1 VHFISGSQSAC
12 NDGCVMDAVAIQKL
26 HMTCHVG
33 SHCRAMLDFSSNV
46 SVSVGKQLYESIQSE
61 AGSGPLPVPKS
72 FDSTARLAAH
82 GGSGP
87 AWPRVIDASLA
98 VATRA
103 VSVNSK
109 VSLTHDIW
117 LCSQS
122 NNTLFN
128 VRLRTQHATDAD
140 VLVFPAH
147 AAAADL
153 AANCKFF
160 ERYSRPPRGA
170 QYETSPEDALVIP
183 IEIEQMYLHA
193 AIRSLYHGSV
203 QLSPNNVEGV
213 YKAASCLGMPAVIAA
228 CKEYLLTDMI
238 SKNAVTYPE
247 ATYQA
252 ALLIHRHTPSMLA
265 DLWKTCA
272 QLEWS
277 APGLQQVLDRVLT
290 LEEACG
296 VLRQKRQQGCACEA
310 QVLECI
316 KGVGSKRCALL
327 HQLVDFGAMHSLEV
341 QALMRFASAVLRGTS
356 AASPASL
363 ASVKR
368 RATSGTSGMVPGEA
382 MPHSP
387 SAGSTCSAMSTSTH
401 ASCGDRPGEDR
412 FWATVLAGAT
422 AAHLDTSLAPQRGL
436 HMCAEL
442 VSTIETGEPGQV
454 LAACCCLCAAACVLL
469 PVCCCLCAAACVL
482 RTVVAN
488 CVCLLSSLMS
498 TCLPGSHAAA

>member
-1 VHFISGSQSAC
+1 
-12 NDGCVMDAVAIQKL
+12 
-26 HMTCHVG
+26 
-33 SHCRAMLDFSSNV
+33 MLDFSSNV
-46 SVSVGKQLYESIQSE
+46 SVSVGKQLYESIKSD

-72 FDSTARLAAH
+72 YDITPRLVANC
-82 GGSGP
+82 GSGP

-98 VATRA
+98 VATRS

-117 LCSQS
+117 LCSQGNS
-122 NNTLFN
+122 TLFN
-128 VRLRTQHATDAD
+128 VRLRTQRATDAD

-160 ERYSRPPRGA
+160 ERFSRPPRGA
-170 QYETSPEDALVIP
+170 QYETSQEDALVIP
-183 IEIEQMYLHA
+183 IELDQMYLHA
-193 AIRSLYHGSV
+193 AIRSLYQGSV

-247 ATYQA
+247 ASYQA
-252 ALLIHRHTPSMLA
+252 ALLIHRHMPAMLA

-272 QLEWS
+272 QLDWS

-290 LEEACG
+290 PEEACG

-327 HQLVDFGAMHSLEV
+327 HQLVDFGAMHSLEL
-341 QALMRFASAVLRGTS
+341 QALMRFASALLRGAS
-356 AASPASL
+356 AASPTSQGAASP
-363 ASVKR
+363 AGTKR
-368 RATSGTSGMVPGEA
+368 RATSSYTSGVVTAVA

-387 SAGSTCSAMSTSTH
+387 SAGSTCSAMSTSTA
-401 ASCGDRPGEDR
+401 ASSGDRPCEDR

-422 AAHLDTSLAPQRGL
+422 AAHLDACLAPQRGL
-436 HMCAEL
+436 HVCTEL
-442 VSTIETGEPGQV
+442 VSTIETGEQV
-454 LAACCCLCAAACVLL
+454 EEQHGCC
-469 PVCCCLCAAACVL
+469 
-482 RTVVAN
+482 
-488 CVCLLSSLMS
+488 
-498 TCLPGSHAAA
+498 